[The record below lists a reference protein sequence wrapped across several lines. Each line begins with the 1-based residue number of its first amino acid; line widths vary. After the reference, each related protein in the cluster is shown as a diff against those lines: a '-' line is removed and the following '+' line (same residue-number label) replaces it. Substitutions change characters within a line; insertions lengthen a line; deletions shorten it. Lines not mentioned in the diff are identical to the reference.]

1 MSESVPTTPRDE
13 RLPILIT
20 IVVLG
25 LALSVLIPL
34 PTRELVLDLLGS
46 ELSLRFS
53 GPVQMIILMGMLVC
67 VGVDSL
73 LRGDPGDPASTPSQ
87 PSASE
92 IPSRATSVM
101 FWALPA
107 LLAVLALIILHS
119 LPWWGYQVAFA
130 LISGG
135 VLATIITWQKETL
148 SLAGMSRRGLRLAL
162 NGIAY
167 GLAYVLFA
175 MIFGARLR
183 SMLSATAVMAVSGVL
198 ALELLRSSDTSTW
211 RPWLYAALTALIMG
225 EVTWVLNYTRVS
237 NRAGGALLVLI
248 FYVLT
253 GLAQQYLWE
262 RLNRHV
268 LIEYLVALVFGLGV
282 ISLLV

>member
-1 MSESVPTTPRDE
+1 MSESVPTAPRDE

-25 LALSVLIPL
+25 LALSVLVPL
-34 PTRELVLDLLGS
+34 PSREIVFDLFGS
-46 ELSLRFS
+46 ELALRFS
-53 GPVQMIILMGMLVC
+53 GPVQMIILMAMLVC

-73 LRGDPGDPASTPSQ
+73 LRGGRRDPASDSSQTPDRIAS
-87 PSASE
+87 PVTSA
-92 IPSRATSVM
+92 M
-101 FWALPA
+101 FWALPS
-107 LLAVLALIILHS
+107 LLAILALVTLQN

-130 LISGG
+130 LISGA
-135 VLATIITWQKETL
+135 VLATVIVWQRATL
-148 SLAGMSRRGLRLAL
+148 SLDGMSRRGLRLVL

-167 GLAYVLFA
+167 GLAYVLFST
-175 MIFGARLR
+175 IFGARLR
-183 SMLSATAVMAVSGVL
+183 SLISAPAVMAVSGVL

-211 RPWLYAALTALIMG
+211 RPWLYAGLTALIMG
-225 EVTWVLNYTRVS
+225 EITWVLNYTRMS

-268 LIEYLVALVFGLGV
+268 LIEYLIALVFGSGV
-282 ISLLV
+282 ILLLV

>member
-1 MSESVPTTPRDE
+1 VSESVPTTPRDE

-34 PTRELVLDLLGS
+34 PSREWVLDLFGS
-46 ELSLRFS
+46 ELSLQFS

-67 VGVDSL
+67 IGVDSL
-73 LRGDPGDPASTPSQ
+73 LRGGPRELSSTPSQ
-87 PSASE
+87 PPVSQ
-92 IPSRATSVM
+92 IPSLATTAM
-101 FWALPA
+101 FWALPS

-130 LISGG
+130 LISGA
-135 VLATIITWQKETL
+135 VLATIITWQKATL
-148 SLAGMSRRGLRLAL
+148 SVAGMSRRGLRLAL
-162 NGIAY
+162 NGVAY
-167 GLAYVLFA
+167 AVAYVLFA

-198 ALELLRSSDTSTW
+198 ALELLRSSETSAW
-211 RPWLYAALTALIMG
+211 RPWLYAGLIALIMG
-225 EVTWVLNYTRVS
+225 EATWVLNYTRVS
-237 NRAGGALLVLI
+237 NRAGGALLVLS

-262 RLNRHV
+262 RLNRQV
-268 LIEYLVALVFGLGV
+268 LTEYLVALVFGLGV